1 MYDLE
6 FSQDVLEELGAIDSP
21 GERRKFLAAVQ
32 CLPVDPA
39 NPGLGEAL
47 DQQGRASRISVIS
60 GVAFVYWADH
70 PMRKIRILAVRSM
83 HD

>member
-6 FSQDVLEELGAIDSP
+6 FAQDVLEELSAIDSP

-39 NPGLGEAL
+39 NPGLAGVL
-47 DQQGRASRISVIS
+47 DQQGRTSCITVIS

-83 HD
+83 QD

>member
-6 FSQDVLEELGAIDSP
+6 FSNDVLEELAAIDSP

-39 NPGLGEAL
+39 HPGAAEAL
-47 DQQGRASRISVIS
+47 DQQGRSNRIGVIS

-70 PMRKIRILAVRSM
+70 PMRKIRILAVRCVQ
-83 HD
+83 D

>member
-6 FSQDVLEELGAIDSP
+6 FSSDLLEELSAIDAP

-39 NPGLGEAL
+39 NPGIGEAL
-47 DQQGRASRISVIS
+47 DTQGRTSRIAVIS

-70 PMRKIRILAVRSM
+70 AMRKIRILALHSAQ
-83 HD
+83 D